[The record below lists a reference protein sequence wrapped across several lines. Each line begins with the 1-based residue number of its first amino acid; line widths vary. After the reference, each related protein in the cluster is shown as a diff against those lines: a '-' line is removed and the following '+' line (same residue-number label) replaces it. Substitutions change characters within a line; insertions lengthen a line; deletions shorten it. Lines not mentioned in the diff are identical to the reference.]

1 MSYMECL
8 NPQHTTHGIYLNCG
22 TCFTCVHHG
31 RGQSVLQKSSILDE
45 HQAATRRNA
54 AMQPMFRMPNSD
66 QGLLGHEE
74 LARIPEQYRRAI
86 LDFDI
91 LRRRSGN
98 FSLKGRAYAV
108 RRFFEGFAQIR
119 AIEGK
124 HPSDPLLWLL
134 GTWELHRATA
144 LSLNT
149 LQPAFLAPAG
159 TPLPRGSPKTPLS
172 VATMAAWACGLLP
185 GQYEIYEICCQVC
198 EQTGSVLYERAEHHR
213 GRTIHHRDTV
223 TFSAP
228 RARESGRKYQFP
240 TQTTKAWIAWSQV
253 AYGQDFPVPS
263 TQFGTR
269 TFHRTRWEEMG
280 LTAEH
285 VSRMASFLPRIWI
298 EPWHEV

>member
-8 NPQHTTHGIYLNCG
+8 NPQHTTHGIYLPCG
-22 TCFTCVHHG
+22 TCFACAHHG
-31 RGQSVLQKSSILDE
+31 RGLNVLHKSSILDPQ
-45 HQAATRRNA
+45 QAATRRA
-54 AMQPMFRMPNSD
+54 AAVQPMFRMPNSD
-66 QGLLGHEE
+66 EGLLGHEE

-86 LDFDI
+86 LDFDL
-91 LRRRSGN
+91 LRRRAGN
-98 FSLKGRAYAV
+98 FSLKGRTHAV

-124 HPSDPLLWLL
+124 HASDPLLWLL

-149 LQPAFLAPAG
+149 VQPAVLTPAG
-159 TPLPRGSPKTPLS
+159 TPLPRGSPSRPLS
-172 VATMAAWACGLLP
+172 VATMAAWSCGLLP

-198 EQTGSVLYERAEHHR
+198 EQTGSILYERFVPP
-213 GRTIHHRDTV
+213 GRSGPEYPDGR
-223 TFSAP
+223 FSAP
-228 RARESGRKYQFP
+228 RSRETGRNYQFP

-253 AYGQDFPVPS
+253 AYGKDFPVPP
-263 TQFGTR
+263 TAYGTR

-280 LTAEH
+280 LTSDD
-285 VSRMASFLPRIWI
+285 VRGMARFLPRIWT